1 MRSMKNS
8 VTAPE
13 EAQAPRSSALLD
25 DPQLQSAID
34 RAADQLVDLTERSRK
49 EKGASPPLLEIV
61 QAMISAAMEKERQI
75 FLERVEDSANGYYS
89 RMLQSAIGRLH
100 LLVPRV
106 RNNASDFRPY
116 LLPPPYKRVGR
127 EYEEVLAALLVNGY
141 SQAEMQRALH
151 KLDLPYSREVVDQI
165 TQAIQERLRDFQQMP
180 LTADML
186 AVYIDAYHAK
196 LRGEDR
202 QVKEISIFT
211 AVGIDLEGRKSILG
225 FWVNPTG
232 ENLGFWVEV
241 MQDLIRRGLKRPL
254 LFVTDDFS
262 GLKGVIAK
270 LFPYSDHQL
279 CYIHMQRNL
288 RSHLSKT
295 MYSALKKDLY
305 LARQATD
312 KTEGERYFQSVCD
325 QVAKEKP
332 DLAERLRDRGANY
345 LSFLDY
351 PAEARKHLYTT
362 NIVESVNA
370 GLELMRHGLGGYFP
384 SRETLDVNYF
394 VQIENRNERWLRRP
408 LPTIAGLGYELRQM
422 FELRFLK
429 SEVAKA

>member
-1 MRSMKNS
+1 MITRKSAG
-8 VTAPE
+8 TAPDE
-13 EAQAPRSSALLD
+13 VQRPRSPVLLG
-25 DPQLQSAID
+25 DPQLQSAVNQ
-34 RAADQLVDLTERSRK
+34 AADQLVDMVEKFRK
-49 EKGASPPLLEIV
+49 EKGAPPALLEIV
-61 QAMISAAMEKERQI
+61 QAMISAAMAKEREI

-151 KLDLPYSREVVDQI
+151 KLDLPYSREAVEQI
-165 TQAIQERLRDFQQMP
+165 ILAIQERLKDFQQMP

-186 AVYIDAYHAK
+186 AVFIDAYHAK
-196 LRGEDR
+196 LRGEDK
-202 QVKEISIFT
+202 QVKEISIYT
-211 AVGIDLEGRKSILG
+211 AVGIDLDGVKSILG
-225 FWVNPTG
+225 YWVNPTG

-254 LFVTDDFS
+254 LFLTDDFS

-279 CYIHMQRNL
+279 CFIHMQRNL
-288 RSHLSKT
+288 RRHLSKAL
-295 MYSALKKDLY
+295 YSQVKKELY
-305 LARQATD
+305 QARQATS
-312 KTEGERYFQSVCD
+312 KAEGVQHFQTVCD
-325 QVAKEKP
+325 LVAKENP
-332 DLAERLRDRGANY
+332 ELAERLRERAPNY
-345 LSFLDY
+345 LAFLDY
-351 PAEARKHLYTT
+351 PVEARKHLYTT

-384 SRETLDVNYF
+384 SREALDANYF

-408 LPTIAGLGYELRQM
+408 LPTIAEMGYELRQM

-429 SEVAKA
+429 CQFPKF